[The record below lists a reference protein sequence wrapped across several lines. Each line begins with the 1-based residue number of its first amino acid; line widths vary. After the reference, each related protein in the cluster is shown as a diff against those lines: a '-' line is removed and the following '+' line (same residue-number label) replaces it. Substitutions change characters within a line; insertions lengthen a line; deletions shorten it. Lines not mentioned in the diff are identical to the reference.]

1 MYSIGKWNDNYFLL
15 RTNFRYKMAGKVKTV
30 VFKLKILVQFGD
42 VC

>member
-1 MYSIGKWNDNYFLL
+1 
-15 RTNFRYKMAGKVKTV
+15 MAGKVKTV